1 MPGVKRMEIAD
12 IYSNLPVLET
22 ERLLLRKITPDDLED
37 MYSYC
42 SNDDVA
48 KYVTWSTHRSF
59 ADTKGFVDFVLNQYE
74 NGLIAPWGMEY
85 KETGRLVGT
94 IDFVSWQP
102 HHRTAE
108 IGYVI
113 SPEYWGKGLTP
124 EASRELIRF
133 GFEKMDL
140 VRIQAR
146 CFVENIAS
154 QRVMEKVGMSF
165 EGIIRNGMLVKGQ
178 HWDIKLYSIIKEE
191 LG

>member
-22 ERLLLRKITPDDLED
+22 ERLLLRKIMSDDLED

-42 SNDDVA
+42 SNDEVA
-48 KYVTWSTHRSF
+48 KYVTWNTHRSL

-74 NGLIAPWGMEY
+74 NGRIAPWGMEY

-94 IDFVSWQP
+94 IDFVSWQL
-102 HHRTAE
+102 HHKTAE

-178 HWDIKLYSIIKEE
+178 HWDLKLYSIIKEE